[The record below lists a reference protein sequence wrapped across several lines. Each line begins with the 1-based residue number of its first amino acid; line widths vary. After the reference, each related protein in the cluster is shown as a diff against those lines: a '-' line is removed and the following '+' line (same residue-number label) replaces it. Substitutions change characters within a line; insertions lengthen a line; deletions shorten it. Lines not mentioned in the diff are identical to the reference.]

1 MHFLDRC
8 NHLTIMHLWLIDWLI
23 DWIEFYAVS
32 AIFQPCNSD
41 ICDIKSDDNVSY
53 LNQEWVFF
61 WNWSLEN
68 PLHWLTHNLFLI
80 SYVKSVKCSLL
91 ITYLH
96 TYLKIKDVMH
106 PSTIMLF
113 ESHII
118 DSNFFVS
125 YEHVSID
132 LQMLNIF
139 YKSFAL

>member
-1 MHFLDRC
+1 M
-8 NHLTIMHLWLIDWLI
+8 IDWLI
-23 DWIEFYAVS
+23 DWIEFYVVS
-32 AIFQPCNSD
+32 AIFQPYNSD

-53 LNQEWVFF
+53 PNQEWGFSETDIWKILSIDWRTIYSSFHMLKALNVP
-61 WNWSLEN
+61 SL
-68 PLHWLTHNLFLI
+68 
-80 SYVKSVKCSLL
+80 
-91 ITYLH
+91 TYLH

-106 PSTIMLF
+106 PSTITLF

-118 DSNFFVS
+118 DINFFVS